1 MKEETVDILSY
12 NKQMLEEELNAFM
25 GFLGDN

>member
-12 NKQMLEEELNAFM
+12 NKQMLEEELNTFM